1 MVMEI
6 STYVRPHSLEEAYSL
21 LANKKAFLIG
31 GGAWSRMNS
40 RKVDLAVDLSSLDLR
55 FIKKNGTTI
64 EIGAMTTARDLET
77 SAELNETFGGLFQ
90 KTVAHIVGVQMRN
103 LITVGGTVG
112 GKFGFSDLNTV
123 LLALNA
129 RVVLYKQG
137 EVDFETYL
145 TQRSEGPALIEK
157 IVLNTEN
164 VSGAYEAVRISRTDF
179 SILNVCAART
189 KDSWRVAVGAR
200 PGAARLSVKAAETLG
215 SGKSP
220 DADAAKKA
228 GQEAAEELD
237 FGSDLRGTKEYRTS
251 VCRNLVKRAIQEVV

>member
-1 MVMEI
+1 MEI

-21 LANKKAFLIG
+21 LADKKAFLIG

-55 FIKKNGTTI
+55 FIKRNGTTI
-64 EIGAMTTARDLET
+64 EIGAMATARDLET
-77 SAELNETFGGLFQ
+77 SSELKEAFGGLFQ

-103 LITVGGTVG
+103 IITVGGTVG

-123 LLALNA
+123 LLALAA

-157 IVLNTEN
+157 VILDTEN

-179 SILNVCAART
+179 SILNSCAVRT

-200 PGAARLSVKAAETLG
+200 PGAARLSVKAAEILG
-215 SGKSP
+215 SEKSP
-220 DADAAKKA
+220 DAEAAKKA
-228 GQEAAEELD
+228 GEAAAEELD
-237 FGSDLRGTKEYRTS
+237 FSSDLRGTKEYRTS
-251 VCRNLVKRAIQEVV
+251 VCRSLVKRAIQEVE